1 MAQNAPVEGTASNE
15 RKSAAEAYF
24 GVIEK
29 PGLRR
34 LALSARPSA
43 VVNAR
48 VYIKESLALFRE
60 ATGHVN
66 KEK

>member
-1 MAQNAPVEGTASNE
+1 VAQNASVEGSASNE

-34 LALSARPSA
+34 LALSTRPSA
-43 VVNAR
+43 VLNA
-48 VYIKESLALFRE
+48 
-60 ATGHVN
+60 
-66 KEK
+66 